1 MRSVR
6 RGWAGAKPQ
15 DGSESIVVHCP
26 RKWSHAVLCR
36 LLPSCWYKAFR
47 YYLKYYVLRICAV
60 LCRLLSCHRLATNL
74 NALNWQK
81 KVLHTLKTHSILIA
95 EETLWH
101 NLLSQKLF
109 GQKFYIYIAET
120 LDTLI
125 TKGHMPIVNQSQD
138 MIKASQKKKPIY
150 FSVSLKVCIGDM
162 YLPTLCS
169 LIFLVQLKIA
179 LKSCSVSDICT

>member
-47 YYLKYYVLRICAV
+47 YYLKYYVLRICAA
-60 LCRLLSCHRLATNL
+60 LCRLLSCHRLATDL

-81 KVLHTLKTHSILIA
+81 KSTAHSIHIA

-109 GQKFYIYIAET
+109 GHNFHIDVAET

-125 TKGHMPIVNQSQD
+125 TKG
-138 MIKASQKKKPIY
+138 
-150 FSVSLKVCIGDM
+150 
-162 YLPTLCS
+162 T
-169 LIFLVQLKIA
+169 
-179 LKSCSVSDICT
+179 SCSHTSIRLPLEHNFNIFTFWLKWLGL